1 MICNFWWKQDMM
13 CWIIGTE
20 VKVYNVMIYV
30 NWSSSWAMFNIDFNC
45 GSQTSNSYNVC
56 IFIPIF
62 DFGAFLLTSP
72 RESVCCRFFSFSLLL
87 FPFWFTFIFKP
98 PCTTKTDRLPV
109 MDETL
114 SSLQRKLALNFLLH
128 KVCNWPVRKVMKGSR
143 FLHEPCIGI
152 SLTFGK
158 YLKSTYLRSRS
169 FSLSVIDSYIDGH
182 W

>member
-1 MICNFWWKQDMM
+1 ML
-13 CWIIGTE
+13 
-20 VKVYNVMIYV
+20 
-30 NWSSSWAMFNIDFNC
+30 IDLAVGLCLTLILTVGARPQILIMSVFL
-45 GSQTSNSYNVC
+45 SL
-56 IFIPIF
+56 FF